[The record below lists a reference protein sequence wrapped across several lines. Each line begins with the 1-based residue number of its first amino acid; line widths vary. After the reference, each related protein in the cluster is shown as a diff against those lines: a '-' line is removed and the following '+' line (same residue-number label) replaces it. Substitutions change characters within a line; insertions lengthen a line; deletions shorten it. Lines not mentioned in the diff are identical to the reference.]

1 MKKINRPISFMIA
14 VALLAGLIFSVLA
27 DDVDVVK
34 SYYLLKYE
42 YEGFLEPLFG
52 KGVKESELIPYF
64 RDIENNINLH
74 NDVSENTIDAYVQD
88 ALFAVSVYGNHGK
101 VSSAMMACYGDDI
114 DEYIE
119 TGIVPESLT
128 GVYKAVIDSLLRKDL
143 PDKSK
148 LVVKYEEMLSVLN
161 NDSDKYT
168 RAAVDEFRRKLVEG
182 LNVLKN
188 REVKQAEVDSAI
200 VVLDEAY
207 TELQKNK
214 KQDLPDNPGNNNG
227 NSGGGSS
234 GGGGGS
240 AVKPAPQI
248 TPSPQPEPVIKPEAT
263 DKPVSDKKE
272 NPVTVS
278 AYPDVTEK
286 YWGYKAI
293 TAMSK
298 DGVLNGFD
306 DGSFRPEE
314 AVTREQFAKM
324 IVCALK
330 LEEDGVSHSY
340 SDAVP
345 GAWYNKYLAIAEKYG
360 LMNGIGENAFGVGNT
375 LIRQDMAIIAY
386 RICKAGYCVPDER
399 IPAEILP
406 FADASEVSEY
416 AAEYVLEAYAYGLI
430 NGMEN
435 NKLVPKGRVTRAQ
448 AAQVIYNLMGNKN
461 LEVNAE

>member
-1 MKKINRPISFMIA
+1 MKKINKPISLVIA

-42 YEGFLEPLFG
+42 YEGFLEPIYG
-52 KGVKESELIPYF
+52 KGVRESELIPYF
-64 RDIENNINLH
+64 RDIESSINSH
-74 NDVSENTIDAYVQD
+74 DDVSEDTIDAYVQD
-88 ALFAVSVYGNHGK
+88 ALFMVSVYGNHGK

-114 DEYIE
+114 DEYLE
-119 TGIVPESLT
+119 TGIVPQSLD
-128 GVYKAVIDSLLRKDL
+128 GVYKAVITSLLRKDL

-161 NDSDKYT
+161 NESDKYT
-168 RAAVDEFRRKLVEG
+168 RTAVDEFRRRLVDG

-188 REVKQAEVDSAI
+188 REATQENVDTAI
-200 VVLDEAY
+200 IILDEAY

-214 KQDLPDNPGNNNG
+214 KPV
-227 NSGGGSS
+227 STGGSS
-234 GGGGGS
+234 GGGGGGGGGS
-240 AVKPAPQI
+240 VVKPAPQ
-248 TPSPQPEPVIKPEAT
+248 TTASPKPQETQKPEGT
-263 DKPVSDKKE
+263 QKPVQDDDTE
-272 NPVTVS
+272 QETELLYN
-278 AYPDVTEK
+278 DVTKE

-293 TAMSK
+293 SAMSN

-330 LEEDGVSHSY
+330 LEEESTAHSY
-340 SDAVP
+340 FDAVD
-345 GAWYNKYLAIAEKYG
+345 GAWYNKYLAAAEKYE

-386 RICKAGYCVPDER
+386 RICNAGYCKPEER
-399 IPAEILP
+399 IEADNLP
-406 FADASEVSEY
+406 FSDASEVSDY
-416 AAEYVLEAYAYGLI
+416 AVEYVLEAYAYGLV
-430 NGMEN
+430 NGMDN
-435 NKLVPKGRVTRAQ
+435 NKFVPKGKVTRAQ
-448 AAQVIYNLMGNKN
+448 AAQVIYNLMYN
-461 LEVNAE
+461 